1 MKTKMPG
8 KSFSGDLPPLTEEEI
23 EISRRLRVHVGVLAG
38 EIGERNIWKP
48 DALKAAAQ
56 YVEQSLADLGL
67 ACGRQEYELPV
78 SAFNAPA
85 TCLVDFQ
92 ARASRARRR
101 TGAGLRQVE
110 LLKRLKTQEAIAG
123 RSQMTTA
130 AICTPLL

>member
-1 MKTKMPG
+1 MLDQVCARKLRATSEGMQ
-8 KSFSGDLPPLTEEEI
+8 FPLLTTN
-23 EISRRLRVHVGVLAG
+23 SREL
-38 EIGERNIWKP
+38 I
-48 DALKAAAQ
+48 AL
-56 YVEQSLADLGL
+56 V
-67 ACGRQEYELPV
+67 R